1 MQRFF
6 KKITIFVLGVFLSA
20 PVLPPSIA
28 AIDTRTKSLEMFLI
42 IDGSQALAKGKDE
55 ALTWLCDTVID
66 GMLQEG
72 DTLTVWLAAGKA
84 RQLYSG
90 KLNGADT
97 KETVKALLRA
107 ITTAD
112 AAADYTGALRE
123 AVKADAAVRRQ
134 RMTYTLLISG
144 SAAGY
149 DSFPG
154 STEAAALLRYSR
166 VEEFPLWRAIT
177 ASLNA
182 GPEIRQA
189 ASLFMN

>member
-1 MQRFF
+1 
-6 KKITIFVLGVFLSA
+6 
-20 PVLPPSIA
+20 
-28 AIDTRTKSLEMFLI
+28 MFLI
-42 IDGSQALAKGKDE
+42 IDGSAALAKGKDD
-55 ALTWLCDTVID
+55 AVTWLCNTVID
-66 GMLQEG
+66 GMLQPG
-72 DTLTVWLAAGKA
+72 DTLTIWLAAGKA

-90 KLNGADT
+90 TLQDART
-97 KETVKALLRA
+97 KETVKALLRT
-107 ITTAD
+107 ITAAD

-123 AVKADAAVRRQ
+123 AARADAAVRRQ

-144 SAAGY
+144 SGAGY

-154 STEAAALLRYSR
+154 SSEAAALLRYSR

-189 ASLFMN
+189 ASSFMN